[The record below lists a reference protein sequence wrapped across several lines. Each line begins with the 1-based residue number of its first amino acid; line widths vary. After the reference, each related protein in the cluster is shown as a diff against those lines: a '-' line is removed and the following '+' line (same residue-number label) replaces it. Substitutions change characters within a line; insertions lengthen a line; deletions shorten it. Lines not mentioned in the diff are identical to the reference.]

1 MYFKFEKKW
10 IENTLIL
17 IGISALIPL
26 IILSIYTQPCNDDY
40 NYALRDSS
48 TNFIYAGIDTYLNFS
63 GRYFATF
70 ISRLN
75 PLIYHSLEAYK
86 IYTII
91 LLCVFLFAMYLFS
104 IYLILK
110 DTK

>member
-75 PLIYHSLEAYK
+75 PLKKHIRYILSYYFVCFYSLC
-86 IYTII
+86 II
-91 LLCVFLFAMYLFS
+91 
-104 IYLILK
+104 
-110 DTK
+110 